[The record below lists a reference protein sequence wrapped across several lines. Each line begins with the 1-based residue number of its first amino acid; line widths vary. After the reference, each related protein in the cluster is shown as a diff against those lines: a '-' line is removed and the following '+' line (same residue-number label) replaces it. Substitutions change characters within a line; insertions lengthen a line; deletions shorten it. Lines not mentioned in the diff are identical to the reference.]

1 MLGLPQ
7 YNVQRGPA
15 FRCIGTSDAD
25 DMRGTL
31 NLDTMEGRPGDDS
44 MNGRNGNTEVIKCMV
59 RCLRCNRIDLR
70 YGANSIW

>member
-31 NLDTMEGRPGDDS
+31 NPDTMEGRPGDDS
-44 MNGRNGNTEVIKCMV
+44 MNGRNGNTNKM
-59 RCLRCNRIDLR
+59 
-70 YGANSIW
+70 YGTMSEMQQN